1 MNDAPNLSET
11 FVLRR
16 LADPLPFGARLEAGT
31 LGAVAAAVALVGFA
45 LTVWRFRATR
55 RKIGATAATLAAGLR
70 FAAAGLVAFAV
81 AAPRA
86 SVEDVGNVAWLALTG
101 AGLLLAIAAVGAM
114 YAADRRAIGWRAV
127 PLALLRS
134 CVFALLAWAFL
145 LPAVQTWERTEKHS
159 KVVVLIDV
167 SPSIGQ
173 VSDDPSTAGK
183 LAPTRLDQVLDALAG
198 DGGLLPQ
205 LAATNP
211 VTVYRFGAKL
221 DDESQRAD
229 ADADSPG
236 WTPAEWKQF
245 CAYDFKSWLLRN
257 VSGAGRE
264 LVAAGETWK
273 PGQPGDAEWATAWA
287 NLPTADAVPAA
298 LTPDDALALTDA
310 KSRLERR
317 VDVARSVLA
326 GTALP
331 DSLAAAISREAG
343 NLVQALIVF
352 SDGRGTLGGEAG
364 SRTVRELAER
374 EKIPVFAVAV
384 GDPREAVRVAL
395 ADLQAPE
402 SVPPNEEFKV
412 VAEAEGVGLADA
424 KLPVTLE
431 LFLPGRDAKSGK
443 PDLEL
448 PSQELLFRGDTQP
461 PRGQVEFG
469 VDPANLPEAL
479 TEPVPEGTPGAL
491 RRRLKQ
497 GAWQVVARAPRDKR
511 ELAGGGD
518 HRSPPRTIQVID
530 RPTRILLFAGGP
542 SREYQTL
549 RTLLVRETSAKR
561 AELTIYL
568 QTPSGRAGT
577 AVQDVPQER
586 MLTRFPS
593 RYDTR
598 NVPPKAGERFDN
610 LNEYDL
616 VVAFDPDW
624 SELSADNLKDLET
637 WVDNGGG
644 GLLYVAGPLYTFQLA
659 RADEGGRLKPLLDL
673 LPVVPDDIILVK
685 TRPVPRSPRR
695 LLLKPS
701 AEYDLLRLADEPPA
715 DPVAG
720 WEKFFT
726 GSDALAAGTP
736 RAELV
741 NPKRGFFGYYPLKGT
756 KPGAATLAELLE
768 PAEGG
773 GEPTAQPWLVTA
785 QPSAGRAVFLA
796 SGETWRLRGFNKD
809 YFDRFWVKLT
819 RYAAGGRKAGG
830 SPRGRVLVA
839 REAVAGSQVRVQV
852 KLLAANGKPYA
863 PQAMSPKFRVE
874 VADSAG
880 EKKGEFGPYELQP
893 RISSA
898 GFDGYYA
905 GQVLADPA
913 KFPPGDARFKVV
925 VDVPDSPGDTLSG
938 EFRIKRSDPELD
950 DTRPDLPALEAI
962 AGGID
967 EVRARVKDP
976 AVLEALAG
984 QTDPAKAKLVFR
996 LGDRAK
1002 LSLIPAC
1009 VDSAVAASSNRGPV
1023 RDLWDGPVSLAPIGL
1038 PVELVAFEA
1047 GGTRV
1052 EVGWLLALA
1061 VLLLG
1066 VEWLARKFL
1075 RLA

>member
-1 MNDAPNLSET
+1 MNETGNLSET

-16 LADPLPFGARLEAGT
+16 LADPLPFGSRLDVGA
-31 LGAVAAAVALVGFA
+31 LGGVAAAVALLGVA
-45 LTVWRFRATR
+45 LTIWRFRATR
-55 RKIGATAATLAAGLR
+55 RKIGTTAAGL
-70 FAAAGLVAFAV
+70 AALLRLIAVGLIAFAV
-81 AAPRA
+81 ASPRA
-86 SVEDVGNVAWLALTG
+86 AIEDVGNVAWLALTG
-101 AGLLLAIAAVGAM
+101 AGLLAAIAAVGAM

-134 CVFALLAWAFL
+134 SVYALLAWAFL
-145 LPAVQTWERTEKHS
+145 LPAVQTWERTEKRS

-167 SPSIGQ
+167 SPSVGQ
-173 VSDDPSTAGK
+173 VSDDPSTAGQV
-183 LAPTRLDQVLDALAG
+183 APTRLDQVLDALAG
-198 DGGLLPQ
+198 DGGLLSQ
-205 LAATNP
+205 LTQTNP

-221 DDESQRAD
+221 DDDSQRAD
-229 ADADSPG
+229 AEGPG

-245 CAYDFKSWLLRN
+245 CAYDFKPWLLRN
-257 VSGAGRE
+257 VSAAGRE
-264 LVAAGETWK
+264 TIAASDNWK
-273 PGQPGDAEWATAWA
+273 ADAIGDADWATTWA
-287 NLPTADAVPAA
+287 NLPTEDAIPQGLAPED
-298 LTPDDALALTDA
+298 TQALTDA

-352 SDGRGTLGGEAG
+352 SDGRSTLGSDAG
-364 SRTVRELAER
+364 SRTVRELATR
-374 EKIPVFAVAV
+374 EKIPIFAIAV

-412 VAEAEGVGLADA
+412 IAEAEGVGLADTQ
-424 KLPVTLE
+424 LPVTLE
-431 LFLPGRDAKSGK
+431 LFLPGRNPKSDK

-448 PSQELLFRGDTQP
+448 PAQDLLFRGDTQP

-469 VDPANLPEAL
+469 VDPAKLPETL

-511 ELAGGGD
+511 ELAAGGD

-561 AELTIYL
+561 TELTIYL
-568 QTPSGRAGT
+568 QTPSGKAGT
-577 AVQDVPQER
+577 AVQDIPQER

-593 RYDTR
+593 VYDTR

-616 VVAFDPDW
+616 VIAFDPDW
-624 SELSADNLKDLET
+624 SELSAANLQNLET

-644 GLLYVAGPLYTFQLA
+644 GLLFVAGPLYTFQLA
-659 RADEGGRLKPLLDL
+659 RGDSDGRLKPLLDL

-685 TRPVPRSPRR
+685 TRPIPRSPRR

-701 AEYDLLRLADEPPA
+701 AEYDLLRLADQPESDPA
-715 DPVAG
+715 AG
-720 WEKFFT
+720 WERFFT
-726 GSDALAAGTP
+726 GDETLSAGTP
-736 RAELV
+736 RGELV
-741 NPKRGFFGYYPLKGT
+741 NPKRGFFSYYPLKGT

-773 GEPTAQPWLVTA
+773 GEPVPQPWLVTA
-785 QPSAGRAVFLA
+785 QPSAGRTVFLS
-796 SGETWRLRGFNKD
+796 SGETWRLRAYDKD

-819 RYAAGGRKAGG
+819 RYAAGGRKASG

-852 KLLAANGKPYA
+852 KLLAPNGKPYA
-863 PQAMSPKFRVE
+863 AEAISPKFRVE
-874 VADSAG
+874 VADSGG
-880 EKKGEFGPYELQP
+880 EKRGEFGPYELQP

-905 GQVLADPA
+905 GQVLADPV

-925 VDVPDSPGDTLSG
+925 VDVPDSPGDTLTG
-938 EFRIKRSDPELD
+938 EFRLKRSDPELD
-950 DTRPDLPALEAI
+950 DTRPDLPALDAI
-962 AGGID
+962 AGSVD
-967 EVRARVKDP
+967 EVRARLKDA
-976 AVLEALAG
+976 AVLEALSAG
-984 QTDPAKAKLVFR
+984 QPDPTKAKLLFR
-996 LGDRAK
+996 LSDRAK
-1002 LSLIPAC
+1002 LGLIPPC
-1009 VDSAVAASSNRGPV
+1009 VDSAVAVSSNRGPV
-1023 RDLWDGPVSLAPIGL
+1023 RDLWDGPVSLARFGVPI
-1038 PVELVAFEA
+1038 ELVAFEA
-1047 GGTRV
+1047 NGTRV

-1061 VLLLG
+1061 VVLLG
-1066 VEWLARKFL
+1066 IEWLTRKML